1 MRGIVWSFL
10 VLAGE
15 MTGKHEKV
23 VVCCGIGF
31 AVRAVEEVG
40 EMVGGHS

>member
-1 MRGIVWSFL
+1 
-10 VLAGE
+10 

-31 AVRAVEEVG
+31 AVRAVEEVR